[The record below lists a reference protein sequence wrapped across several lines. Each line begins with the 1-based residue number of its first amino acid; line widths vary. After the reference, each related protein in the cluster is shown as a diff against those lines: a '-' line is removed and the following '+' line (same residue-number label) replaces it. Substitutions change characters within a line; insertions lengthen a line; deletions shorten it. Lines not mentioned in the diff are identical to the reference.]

1 MKNTI
6 RSNKRIPAL
15 ALAAALL
22 LTILLSGC
30 SAKNRNNVKPTVS
43 PVNTGT
49 VAIVTDAPVN
59 TGGPAVTD
67 APVNTGEPAVTDAP
81 AITNAPTDA
90 FTPDPAATGT
100 TAAALTPTAAATAAL
115 TPTAPAT
122 VTPEPTATPEAQPTT
137 WGDPVLPT
145 DQGPFLGLTGKTWD
159 EYPYLKSESEF
170 RVIVRMLSA
179 RINDGMSLPE
189 KIRAAHDWIVLT
201 YQYDTTPKS
210 RHLSSML
217 ETGAGVCQCYAE
229 LFYVCMG
236 ELGVPC
242 RFISG
247 TAKGE
252 SHAWNAIELEGE
264 WYYVDVTWDDPLI
277 GGHSDYPDGTNLR
290 YTYLMVPL
298 STISKDHTADTALP
312 APAGTST
319 RYNEQA
325 GAAREAEVRSEL
337 EARIAAGQVKN
348 GFIVASASELD
359 SVIDSIAAVLAEK
372 AAQGDREFTFT
383 LYYKA
388 DELSFDTVTAK
399 AKTVLLGTAANAYQ
413 AAVTIKMNS
422 ISGEYYSTLTGTLTA
437 Q

>member
-1 MKNTI
+1 
-6 RSNKRIPAL
+6 
-15 ALAAALL
+15 
-22 LTILLSGC
+22 
-30 SAKNRNNVKPTVS
+30 
-43 PVNTGT
+43 
-49 VAIVTDAPVN
+49 
-59 TGGPAVTD
+59 
-67 APVNTGEPAVTDAP
+67 
-81 AITNAPTDA
+81 
-90 FTPDPAATGT
+90 
-100 TAAALTPTAAATAAL
+100 
-115 TPTAPAT
+115 
-122 VTPEPTATPEAQPTT
+122 
-137 WGDPVLPT
+137 
-145 DQGPFLGLTGKTWD
+145 
-159 EYPYLKSESEF
+159 
-170 RVIVRMLSA
+170 
-179 RINDGMSLPE
+179 
-189 KIRAAHDWIVLT
+189 
-201 YQYDTTPKS
+201 
-210 RHLSSML
+210 ML

-298 STISKDHTADTALP
+298 STILKDHTADTALP

-399 AKTVLLGTAANAYQ
+399 AKTVLLGAAANAYQ